1 MTISSVDL
9 WDNAVWF
16 DDWFAVEQIDEHT
29 AAIAEPRYW
38 QFPVS
43 YLIQGEDRALLFD
56 SGSGRRDI
64 RPVVKGLTGL
74 PVMVTFSHPHFDH
87 VGTHRRFA
95 RVAMFDH
102 PTLRSRVRDG
112 YFTPSLGQHLKLG
125 RPRFQVDEWWAIGD
139 EIDLGG
145 RELEV
150 LYVPGHSPESMA
162 LLDRERGQLFLGD
175 FLYNYELFIE
185 DLDQYLDSSE
195 ALLSVTEGS
204 ETLFGAHGV
213 PRMPYARLE
222 QLNQLLG
229 KVQRGKVR
237 ARPSLAGL
245 VPQRRVASGD
255 IDLRVPCFGV
265 KGLLAPYLFGA
276 LAVVLL
282 AAVAGVLGSWLFSV
296 LILVVGAVL
305 VSLAY
310 RRM

>member
-1 MTISSVDL
+1 MSSSTP
-9 WDNAVWF
+9 WENSAWF
-16 DDWFAVEQIDEHT
+16 DDWFAVEWLDAQT
-29 AAIAEPRYW
+29 AAIGEPRYW

-43 YLIQGEDRALLFD
+43 YLIQGEDRAVLFD

-64 RPVVKGLTGL
+64 VPVIDALTDL
-74 PVMVTFSHPHFDH
+74 PVTVTFSHPHFDH
-87 VGTHRRFA
+87 VGDHCRFE
-95 RVAMFDH
+95 RVAMLDQ

-125 RPRFQVDEWWAIGD
+125 RPSFQVAEWWAVGD
-139 EIDLGG
+139 AVDLGG
-145 RELEV
+145 RELKV
-150 LYVPGHSPESMA
+150 LHVPGHSPESMA

-175 FLYNYELFIE
+175 YLYNYELYVD

-195 ALLSVTEGS
+195 ALLSATEGS
-204 ETLFGAHGV
+204 ETLLGAHGV

-222 QLNQLLG
+222 QLNKLLRQ
-229 KVQRGKVR
+229 VQRGE
-237 ARPSLAGL
+237 ARPRPSVRGL
-245 VPQRRVASGD
+245 VPQQRVSSGD
-255 IDLRVPCFGV
+255 IELRMPCFGV

-276 LAVVLL
+276 LAVGLL

-296 LILVVGAVL
+296 PILVVGAVL